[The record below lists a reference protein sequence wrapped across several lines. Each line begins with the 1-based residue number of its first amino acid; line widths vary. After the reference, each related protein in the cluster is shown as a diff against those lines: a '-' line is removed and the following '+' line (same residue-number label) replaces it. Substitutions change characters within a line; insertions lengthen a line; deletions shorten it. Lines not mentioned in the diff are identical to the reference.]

1 MKEKR
6 EVVKEFLNQFEEC
19 LENVKES
26 ALEELDKSYDY
37 LINNPKTSLEDFI
50 SYMEMEEEL
59 DNLFMLKKVKQ
70 YTEKYKEY
78 NNIWKYFKDDV
89 DMLYDAYELL
99 MDEEDVPIQEFIE
112 EFELEDVID

>member
-50 SYMEMEEEL
+50 SYMEMEEE
-59 DNLFMLKKVKQ
+59 
-70 YTEKYKEY
+70 
-78 NNIWKYFKDDV
+78 
-89 DMLYDAYELL
+89 
-99 MDEEDVPIQEFIE
+99 
-112 EFELEDVID
+112 